1 MILTSNKTIV
11 FDLDD
16 TLYSERDFEKSGI
29 EYVYN
34 YFEIKNISLDSIL
47 NNRKDWIDQIINVAN
62 TEISIQ
68 MVLDIYRCH
77 PPSIELYKDSKVFLD
92 MLHSNGYEM
101 SLITDGR
108 SITQRNKLKAL
119 GIEYYFTDI
128 VISEE
133 VNSEK
138 PAEYNFNLVA
148 NNQPPEN
155 YIYIADNPKKDFIT
169 PNKLGW
175 TTICVLDRG
184 QNVHKQFFNNSIEY
198 NPHFIIKKFDEINL
212 KMHKSSMMTT

>member
-1 MILTSNKTIV
+1 MILPTSKIFV

-34 YFEIKNISLDSIL
+34 YFEIKHISLDSIL
-47 NNRKDWIDQIINVAN
+47 NNRKNWIDQIINVTN
-62 TEISIQ
+62 KEITIQ
-68 MVLDIYRCH
+68 MVLDLYRCH
-77 PPSIELYKDSKVFLD
+77 LPSIELYKDSKVFLD
-92 MLHSNGYEM
+92 MLLSNGYEM

-119 GIEYYFTDI
+119 GIESYFKNI

-138 PAEYNFNLVA
+138 PSEYNFNLVMTKC
-148 NNQPPEN
+148 PEN
-155 YIYIADNPKKDFIT
+155 YIYIADNPQKDFIT

-175 TTICVLDRG
+175 SSICVLDRG
-184 QNVHKQFFNNSIEY
+184 QNIHVQNFDLPKEFLPQIFINSFQE
-198 NPHFIIKKFDEINL
+198 IILRNEN
-212 KMHKSSMMTT
+212 

>member
-1 MILTSNKTIV
+1 MILPSSKIFV

-29 EYVYN
+29 EFVYN
-34 YFEIKNISLDSIL
+34 NFNIKHIELKAIL
-47 NNRKDWIDQIINVAN
+47 NNRENWIEQIIDGSNN
-62 TEISIQ
+62 QITLQ
-68 MVLDIYRCH
+68 MVLDIYRNH
-77 PPSIELYKDSKVFLD
+77 FPTIQLYKDAKVFLQK
-92 MLHSNGYEM
+92 LLSQGTEM

-108 SITQRNKLKAL
+108 SITQRNKLRAL
-119 GIEYYFTDI
+119 GIESFFNNI

-138 PAEYNFNLVA
+138 PSKNNFRMVMYNEI
-148 NNQPPEN
+148 PEN

-175 TTICVLDRG
+175 TSICLLDRG
-184 QNVHKQFFNNSIEY
+184 QNVHEQVFTNSIEY
-198 NPHFIIKKFDEINL
+198 NPHFIIKSFNEINIEIPEI
-212 KMHKSSMMTT
+212 

>member
-1 MILTSNKTIV
+1 MILPSNKIFV

-29 EYVYN
+29 EFVYHN
-34 YFEIKNISLDSIL
+34 LSIKHISLETIL
-47 NNRKDWIDQIINVAN
+47 NNRNNWIELMINGSNNQITLQI
-62 TEISIQ
+62 
-68 MVLDIYRCH
+68 VLDMYRNH
-77 PPSIELYKDSKVFLD
+77 FPNIHLYNDAKVFLEK
-92 MLHSNGYEM
+92 LLLQGIEM

-108 SITQRNKLKAL
+108 SITQRNKLRAL
-119 GIEYYFTDI
+119 GIESFFKNI

-138 PAEYNFNLVA
+138 PSEYNFRMVMYNTIA
-148 NNQPPEN
+148 EN

-175 TTICVLDRG
+175 TTICLLDRG
-184 QNVHKQFFNNSIEY
+184 QNVHKQNFNIPSEYLPLISISSFE
-198 NPHFIIKKFDEINL
+198 EITL
-212 KMHKSSMMTT
+212 

>member
-1 MILTSNKTIV
+1 MILPSSKIFV

-29 EYVYN
+29 EFVYEN
-34 YFEIKNISLDSIL
+34 LSIKHISLETIL
-47 NNRKDWIDQIINVAN
+47 NNRENWIEQIIDSSNN
-62 TEISIQ
+62 KITLQI
-68 MVLDIYRCH
+68 VLDIYRNH
-77 PPSIELYKDSKVFLD
+77 FPTIQLYKDAKVFLEK
-92 MLHSNGYEM
+92 LLSQGTEM

-108 SITQRNKLKAL
+108 SITQRNKLRAL
-119 GIEYYFTDI
+119 GIETFFKNI

-138 PAEYNFNLVA
+138 PSEYNFRMVMDNKIT
-148 NNQPPEN
+148 EN

-175 TTICVLDRG
+175 TSICLLDRG
-184 QNVHKQFFNNSIEY
+184 QNVHKQNFNISSEYLPLFSISSFEE
-198 NPHFIIKKFDEINL
+198 IIL
-212 KMHKSSMMTT
+212 

>member
-1 MILTSNKTIV
+1 MILPNNKIFV

-29 EYVYN
+29 EFVYEN
-34 YFEIKNISLDSIL
+34 LNIKHISLKTIL
-47 NNRKDWIDQIINVAN
+47 NNRKNWIEQIIDGSNN
-62 TEISIQ
+62 QITLQ
-68 MVLDIYRCH
+68 MVLDIYRNH
-77 PPSIELYKDSKVFLD
+77 FPTIRLYKDAKVFLEK
-92 MLHSNGYEM
+92 LLSQGIEM

-119 GIEYYFTDI
+119 GIESFFKNI

-138 PAEYNFNLVA
+138 PSEYNFRMVMYNKLA
-148 NNQPPEN
+148 EN
-155 YIYIADNPKKDFIT
+155 YIYISDNPKKDFIT

-175 TTICVLDRG
+175 TSICLLDRG
-184 QNVHKQFFNNSIEY
+184 QNVHKQNFTNSIEY
-198 NPHFIIKKFDEINL
+198 NPHFIIKSFDEINL
-212 KMHKSSMMTT
+212 IITEI

>member
-1 MILTSNKTIV
+1 MILPTSKIFV

-34 YFEIKNISLDSIL
+34 YFEIKHISLDSIL
-47 NNRKDWIDQIINVAN
+47 NNRKNWIDQIINVTN
-62 TEISIQ
+62 KEITIQ
-68 MVLDIYRCH
+68 MVLDLYRCH
-77 PPSIELYKDSKVFLD
+77 LPSIELYKDSKVFLD
-92 MLHSNGYEM
+92 MLIFHGCEM

-119 GIEYYFTDI
+119 GIESYFKNI

-138 PAEYNFNLVA
+138 PSEYNFNLVM
-148 NNQPPEN
+148 NNKCPEN
-155 YIYIADNPKKDFIT
+155 YIYIADNPQKDFIT

-175 TTICVLDRG
+175 SSICVLDRG
-184 QNVHKQFFNNSIEY
+184 QNIHVQNFDLPKDLLPQLYINSFQE
-198 NPHFIIKKFDEINL
+198 IILRNEN
-212 KMHKSSMMTT
+212 

>member
-1 MILTSNKTIV
+1 MILPSSKIFV

-29 EYVYN
+29 EFVYEN
-34 YFEIKNISLDSIL
+34 LSIKHISLETIL
-47 NNRKDWIDQIINVAN
+47 NNRENWIEQIIDGSNN
-62 TEISIQ
+62 QITLQI
-68 MVLDIYRCH
+68 VLDIYRNH
-77 PPSIELYKDSKVFLD
+77 FPTIQLYKDAKVFLEK
-92 MLHSNGYEM
+92 LLSQGTEM

-108 SITQRNKLKAL
+108 SITQRNKLRAL
-119 GIEYYFTDI
+119 GIETFFKNI

-138 PAEYNFNLVA
+138 PSEYNFRMVMDNKIA
-148 NNQPPEN
+148 EN

-175 TTICVLDRG
+175 TSICLLDKG
-184 QNVHKQFFNNSIEY
+184 QNVHKQNFNISSEYLPLFSISSFEE
-198 NPHFIIKKFDEINL
+198 IIL
-212 KMHKSSMMTT
+212 

>member
-1 MILTSNKTIV
+1 MILPSSKIFV

-29 EYVYN
+29 EFVYEN
-34 YFEIKNISLDSIL
+34 LSIKHISLETIL
-47 NNRKDWIDQIINVAN
+47 NNRENWIEQIIDGSNN
-62 TEISIQ
+62 QITLQI
-68 MVLDIYRCH
+68 VLDIYRNH
-77 PPSIELYKDSKVFLD
+77 FPSIQLYNDAKVFLEK
-92 MLHSNGYEM
+92 LLSQGTEM

-119 GIEYYFTDI
+119 GIETFFKNI

-138 PAEYNFNLVA
+138 PSEYNFRMVMDNKIA
-148 NNQPPEN
+148 EN

-175 TTICVLDRG
+175 TSICLLDRG
-184 QNVHKQFFNNSIEY
+184 QNVHKQNFNISNEYLPLFSISSFEEIILY
-198 NPHFIIKKFDEINL
+198 NEK
-212 KMHKSSMMTT
+212 

>member
-1 MILTSNKTIV
+1 MILPSNKIFV

-29 EYVYN
+29 EFVYEN
-34 YFEIKNISLDSIL
+34 LSIKHTSLETIL
-47 NNRKDWIDQIINVAN
+47 NNRENWIEQIIDSSNN
-62 TEISIQ
+62 KITLQI
-68 MVLDIYRCH
+68 VLDIYRNH
-77 PPSIELYKDSKVFLD
+77 FPTIQLYKDAKVFLEK
-92 MLHSNGYEM
+92 LLSQGTEM

-108 SITQRNKLKAL
+108 SITQRNKLRAL
-119 GIEYYFTDI
+119 GIETFFKNI

-138 PAEYNFNLVA
+138 PSEYNFRMVMDNKIA
-148 NNQPPEN
+148 EN

-175 TTICVLDRG
+175 TSICLLDRG
-184 QNVHKQFFNNSIEY
+184 QNVHKQYFTNTIDY
-198 NPHFIIKKFDEINL
+198 DPQYIIKSFNEIKL
-212 KMHKSSMMTT
+212 L

>member
-1 MILTSNKTIV
+1 MILPTSKTFV

-34 YFEIKNISLDSIL
+34 YFEINHISLDSIL
-47 NNRKDWIDQIINVAN
+47 NNRKNWINQIINVTN
-62 TEISIQ
+62 KEISAQ
-68 MVLDIYRCH
+68 MVLDIYRYH
-77 PPSIELYKDSKVFLD
+77 LPSIQLYNDSKKFLD
-92 MLHSNGYEM
+92 LLLFLGYEI

-119 GIEYYFTDI
+119 GIESYFKNI

-133 VNSEK
+133 VDSEK
-138 PAEYNFNLVA
+138 PSDKNFKMVMNSKHTD
-148 NNQPPEN
+148 N
-155 YIYIADNPKKDFIT
+155 YIYIGDNPNKDFIT

-175 TTICVLDRG
+175 TSICLLDRG
-184 QNVHKQFFNNSIEY
+184 KNVHQQNFNLSLDFLPHYSVNSFEE
-198 NPHFIIKKFDEINL
+198 III
-212 KMHKSSMMTT
+212 

>member
-1 MILTSNKTIV
+1 MILPSSKIFV

-29 EYVYN
+29 EFVYHN
-34 YFEIKNISLDSIL
+34 LSIKHISLETIL
-47 NNRKDWIDQIINVAN
+47 NNRNNWIEQMINGSNNQI
-62 TEISIQ
+62 TLEI
-68 MVLDIYRCH
+68 VLDMYRNH
-77 PPSIELYKDSKVFLD
+77 FPTIQLYNDAKVFLEK
-92 MLHSNGYEM
+92 LLSQGIEM

-108 SITQRNKLKAL
+108 SITQRNKLRAL
-119 GIEYYFTDI
+119 GIESFFKNI

-138 PAEYNFNLVA
+138 PTEYNFRMVMYNKIA
-148 NNQPPEN
+148 EN

-175 TTICVLDRG
+175 TSICLLDRG
-184 QNVHKQFFNNSIEY
+184 QNVHEQVFSNSIEY
-198 NPHFIIKKFDEINL
+198 NPHFKIKSFEEINL
-212 KMHKSSMMTT
+212 

>member
-1 MILTSNKTIV
+1 MILPSSKIFV

-29 EYVYN
+29 EFVYHN
-34 YFEIKNISLDSIL
+34 LRIKHIPLETIL
-47 NNRKDWIDQIINVAN
+47 NNRNNWIELMINGSNNQITLQI
-62 TEISIQ
+62 
-68 MVLDIYRCH
+68 VLDMYRSH
-77 PPSIELYKDSKVFLD
+77 FPTIQLYNDAKVFLEK
-92 MLHSNGYEM
+92 LLSQGIEM

-108 SITQRNKLKAL
+108 SITQRNKLRAL
-119 GIEYYFTDI
+119 GIESFFKNI

-138 PAEYNFNLVA
+138 PSEYNFRMVMYNKIA
-148 NNQPPEN
+148 EN

-175 TTICVLDRG
+175 TSICLLDRG
-184 QNVHKQFFNNSIEY
+184 QNVHKQNFNISSEYLPLFSINSFEE
-198 NPHFIIKKFDEINL
+198 IIL
-212 KMHKSSMMTT
+212 